1 MKQQHTAV
9 KPVHKELLHAKIADA
24 IMEYIKVNQL
34 SEGDNLPSERIL
46 AEQFVTSRNSVREAL
61 RVLERDNIIEVRPG
75 SGAFVRAHEESVS
88 FYLKLWKVNYIEI
101 LEILEILEGNM
112 VKKICGKLSREQI
125 RPLEEYLQQME
136 QNAEKTG
143 TFLHETDILFH
154 QTMRSYSKNQTLIQL
169 IDELIQS
176 LHSYWKNLK
185 GEDAQWIST
194 LPYHRK
200 LVEAIRDGEL
210 REAQGALKKICDIDK
225 DITEYLQESNG
236 K

>member
-34 SEGDNLPSERIL
+34 SEGDKLPSERIL

-143 TFLHETDILFH
+143 TFLH
-154 QTMRSYSKNQTLIQL
+154 
-169 IDELIQS
+169 
-176 LHSYWKNLK
+176 
-185 GEDAQWIST
+185 
-194 LPYHRK
+194 
-200 LVEAIRDGEL
+200 
-210 REAQGALKKICDIDK
+210 
-225 DITEYLQESNG
+225 
-236 K
+236 